1 MAAKKLP
8 LTRLSS
14 LQPGETGD
22 FFAQLSERLR
32 GQTRDG
38 KPYFTCRFRDSR
50 RTATAMIWYDGGWF
64 ESCLNEWRE
73 GQCFKLR
80 AAYGEHERYGPQLEI
95 QQIRPVQPD
104 DEENGFDP
112 TEFFDR
118 SRFDPQ
124 ATFDRLR
131 HLTEAEISHEPLRRL
146 VLSLLDEHKSRLLRL
161 PASPRHYH
169 PFVGGW
175 LEHTLSVARHCVY
188 LADRYREHYA
198 EMQPPLNRDLLV
210 AGAVLHE
217 IGRVA
222 ELDDQF
228 PPQPTI
234 DGRLLGH
241 ILLGRDMVRRAAM
254 AQGDLDGD
262 WLRLL
267 EHLIVTHLNLPEWG
281 SPRLPAIPECL
292 ILHHADDLDAKM
304 EMYVRCLTKDVS
316 DGPWTERDPILN
328 RPLLKGRSV

>member
-1 MAAKKLP
+1 MPSRKP
-8 LTRLSS
+8 TPERLSN
-14 LQPGETGD
+14 LAPGETAD
-22 FFAQLSERLR
+22 FFAQLAERIR

-50 RTATAMIWYDGGWF
+50 RTATAMIWQDGGWF
-64 ESCLNEWRE
+64 DACLNDWRE

-80 AAYGEHERYGPQLEI
+80 ATYGEHERYGPQIDI
-95 QQIRPVQPD
+95 QQIRPVRPE
-104 DEENGFDP
+104 DEEHGFDP
-112 TEFFDR
+112 VEFFDR
-118 SRFDPQ
+118 SRFDPET
-124 ATFDRLR
+124 TFAQLR
-131 HLTEAEISHEPLRRL
+131 NLVEREISHEPLRRL
-146 VLSLLDEHKSRLLRL
+146 VLGLLDEHKLRLMKL
-161 PASPRHYH
+161 PASQRHYH

-175 LEHTLSVARHCVY
+175 LEHTWSVTRHCLY
-188 LADRYREHYA
+188 LADRYREHYP
-198 EMQPPLNRDLLV
+198 ELSPPLNRDLLT
-210 AGAVLHE
+210 AAAVLHE
-217 IGRVA
+217 FGRVA
-222 ELDDQF
+222 EWDDQF

-241 ILLGRDMVRRAAM
+241 ALLARDLVRQAAL

-267 EHLIVTHLNLPEWG
+267 EHLILTHLHLPEWG

-304 EMYVRCLTKDVS
+304 EMYARCLSKDVAE
-316 DGPWTERDPILN
+316 GPWTERDPILN

>member
-1 MAAKKLP
+1 MAAKKAP

-14 LQPGETGD
+14 LSPGNTGE
-22 FFAQLSERLR
+22 FFAQLAERIR

-50 RTATAMIWYDGGWF
+50 RTATAMIWQDGGWF
-64 ESCLNEWRE
+64 DSCLNAWRE

-80 AAYGEHERYGPQLEI
+80 ATYGEHDRFGPQLEI
-95 QQIRPVQPD
+95 QQIRPVRPGDED
-104 DEENGFDP
+104 DGFDP

-118 SRFDPQ
+118 SRFDPE
-124 ATFDRLR
+124 ATFNRLR
-131 HLTEAEISHEPLRRL
+131 ELAEGEISHEPLRRL
-146 VLSLLDEHKSRLLRL
+146 VLGLLDGHRSRLLKL

-175 LEHTLSVARHCVY
+175 VEHTLSVTRNCVY
-188 LADRYREHYA
+188 LVDRYREHYA
-198 EMQPPLNRDLLV
+198 ELKPPLNRDALI
-210 AGAVLHE
+210 AAAVLHE

-222 ELDDQF
+222 ELDDQL
-228 PPQPTI
+228 PPQATT

-241 ILLGRDMVRRAAM
+241 ILLGRDLVRQAASV
-254 AQGDLDGD
+254 QGDLDGD

-304 EMYVRCLTKDVS
+304 EMYVRSLTRDVA
-316 DGPWTERDPILN
+316 DGDWTERDPILN
-328 RPLLKGRSV
+328 RPLWKGRPV